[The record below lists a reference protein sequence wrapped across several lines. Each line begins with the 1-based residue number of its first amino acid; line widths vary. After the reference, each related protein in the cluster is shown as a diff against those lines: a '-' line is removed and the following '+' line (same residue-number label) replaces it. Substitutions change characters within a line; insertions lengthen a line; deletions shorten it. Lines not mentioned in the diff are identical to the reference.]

1 MAIVSAI
8 CTSYKK
14 ELMEGVH
21 TSSDEYKIALYTS
34 AADLSAATSAYTTV
48 EEVSGVGYVAGGQ
61 TLTNV
66 AISLDGTVSIFDADN
81 PTWVN
86 ATLTARGALLYNA
99 SKSNKAVA
107 VLDFGADY
115 SATNGSFVVVLPSP
129 TATEGLIRLA

>member
-1 MAIVSAI
+1 MITSAI

-21 TSSDEYKIALYTS
+21 TSADEYKIALYTS
-34 AADLSAATSAYTTV
+34 VADLSASTTAYTTV
-48 EEVSGVGYVAGGQ
+48 EEVVGTGNVAAGQ
-61 TLTNV
+61 TLTNST
-66 AISLDGTVSIFDADN
+66 ITLDGTTAIFDADN

-86 ATLTARGALLYNA
+86 ATLTARGALLYNV

-115 SATNGSFVVVLPSP
+115 SATNGSFVVVFPSP
-129 TATEGLIRLA
+129 TSTDGLIRLA